1 MATQLH
7 WVEGPWPGKLALAA
21 GRRGHDVSLLT
32 ADEEREFD
40 LREEPGAAKRQGME
54 FISFPIPDQHVRD
67 PEERTAAVVERVNA
81 GLESGRNAV
90 IHCRQG
96 VGRGG
101 LMAAC
106 LLVTRG
112 INPNTTVVRLSVARG
127 VTIPET
133 LEQRRS
139 IDGYAATSAS
149 IK

>member
-81 GLESGRNAV
+81 GLESGNKAV

-96 VGRGG
+96 MTRRTDGRLPSGNTRYKSEHRG
-101 LMAAC
+101 CAAQ
-106 LLVTRG
+106 RG
-112 INPNTTVVRLSVARG
+112 AWSHY
-127 VTIPET
+127 
-133 LEQRRS
+133 S
-139 IDGYAATSAS
+139 
-149 IK
+149 